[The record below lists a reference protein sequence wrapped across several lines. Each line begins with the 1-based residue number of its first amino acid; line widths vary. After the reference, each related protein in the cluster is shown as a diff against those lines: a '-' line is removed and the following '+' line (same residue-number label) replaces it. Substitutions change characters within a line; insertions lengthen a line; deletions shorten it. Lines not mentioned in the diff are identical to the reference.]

1 MKFLDS
7 ITRKDLHIKIII
19 EIASKTLAEKDY
31 STLNY

>member
-7 ITRKDLHIKIII
+7 ITGKDLHIKIII